1 MHHTCAQLHAWIYN
15 TRDQRSLASI
25 VSQGPSSLQDPRT
38 ETAHSVLNQNIAYQ
52 DQQLKSDLR
61 ANCLGQQFC
70 PGSTRFVAVK
80 EWPSKWLKIVA
91 FCPWNLYDNGHSLSE
106 TPRLTSYL
114 RLRMSSNCT
123 CASLVCKAVVG
134 PKSDQPNR
142 SLRLCYIW
150 KLYISTGIGVKDN
163 SSAVQLWWLVAI
175 QML

>member
-80 EWPSKWLKIVA
+80 EWPSKWLKILTQR
-91 FCPWNLYDNGHSLSE
+91 CLLSVKFVRRCMGS
-106 TPRLTSYL
+106 PCLRRLGL
-114 RLRMSSNCT
+114 
-123 CASLVCKAVVG
+123 
-134 PKSDQPNR
+134 
-142 SLRLCYIW
+142 
-150 KLYISTGIGVKDN
+150 
-163 SSAVQLWWLVAI
+163 LVAYDFTCI
-175 QML
+175 QTAHVQVRSAKKWSGFGPTACYHAEWECMYMQQTQSCNSVTSRLPG